1 MLESVSLKVFMFL
14 AIDQVTS
21 LLYVHETTK
30 TCPDVDITPHK
41 PPKIRR
47 EDISLIPLIFPR
59 VNGPHSMLY
68 AFTKSLLI
76 RDFFKTRNLFT

>member
-1 MLESVSLKVFMFL
+1 MLILRP
-14 AIDQVTS
+14 
-21 LLYVHETTK
+21 Y
-30 TCPDVDITPHK
+30 K

-76 RDFFKTRNLFT
+76 RDLLKQEIFSPIFYFFFSVFRLMVTLALYLVSDFHLSTEVSD

>member
-1 MLESVSLKVFMFL
+1 MLILR
-14 AIDQVTS
+14 
-21 LLYVHETTK
+21 
-30 TCPDVDITPHK
+30 PHK

-47 EDISLIPLIFPR
+47 EDISLIPLIYSR

-76 RDFFKTRNLFT
+76 RDLLKQESFSPNFYFFSVIRLMVTLALYLVSDFHLSTEVSD